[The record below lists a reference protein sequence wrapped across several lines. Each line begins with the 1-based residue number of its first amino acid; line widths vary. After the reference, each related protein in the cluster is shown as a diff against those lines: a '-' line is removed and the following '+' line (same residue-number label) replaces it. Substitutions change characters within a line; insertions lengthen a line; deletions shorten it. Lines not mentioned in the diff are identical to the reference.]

1 MISPLRKRR
10 TRESLRRIS
19 RSGVRL
25 GNLSASISL
34 NGAMAS
40 RLSSVASDMFGS
52 NAASQRCG
60 RSRMVGA
67 AGISGVENEVGFRAA
82 DAGEASARF
91 RLRVGLLEIMHAA
104 EFDGDG
110 ARPATAGAAAGI
122 NFDSMR

>member
-1 MISPLRKRR
+1 MISPLLKRR

-25 GNLSASISL
+25 GNLSGSILL

-40 RLSSVASDMFGS
+40 RRSSVASDMSGS

-67 AGISGVENEVGFRAA
+67 AGISGVEDEIVFRAA
-82 DAGEASARF
+82 HAGEAGARL
-91 RLRVGLLEIMHAA
+91 RLRVGLFEIMHAA
-104 EFDGDG
+104 GFDGDG
-110 ARPATAGAAAGI
+110 ARPATARTA
-122 NFDSMR
+122 